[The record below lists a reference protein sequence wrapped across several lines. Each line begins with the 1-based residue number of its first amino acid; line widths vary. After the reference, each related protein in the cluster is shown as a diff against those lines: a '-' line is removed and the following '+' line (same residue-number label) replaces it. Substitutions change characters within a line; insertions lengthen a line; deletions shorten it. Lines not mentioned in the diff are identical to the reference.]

1 MIYIVSVILALFVV
15 LLLYVIWYQY
25 KINKAQVRINK
36 FTHESLVEIE
46 EYAYTDIR
54 ELNDYLNKVKAKWGV
69 LDD

>member
-1 MIYIVSVILALFVV
+1 MIYLVSVILALFVI
-15 LLLYVIWYQY
+15 LLLVVIWQQY
-25 KINKAQVRINK
+25 KINKMQVRTNK
-36 FTHESLVEIE
+36 FVRESLVEIE